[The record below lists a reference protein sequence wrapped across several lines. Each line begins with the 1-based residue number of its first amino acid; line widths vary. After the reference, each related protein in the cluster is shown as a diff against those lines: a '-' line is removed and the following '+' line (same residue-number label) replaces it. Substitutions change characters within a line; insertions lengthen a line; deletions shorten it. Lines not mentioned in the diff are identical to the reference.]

1 MATSRT
7 ASSIGLTKPEIFI
20 CELAFEGLPDGE
32 IAKRVYGTCIGQD
45 DYKKKLNKVRATLR
59 KPEVQERFR
68 EMVRERALIEV
79 GHGLKKLREQT
90 ENESGWLANKA
101 TNDLLNRM
109 WPMVMGEED
118 KSVVVKIEGMPQ
130 LGTPDQEEE

>member
-1 MATSRT
+1 MASRGDFRP
-7 ASSIGLTKPEIFI
+7 SLTKPELFV
-20 CELAFEGLPDGE
+20 CELAFEGLSDDE
-32 IAKRVYGTCIGQD
+32 IVKRVYGACYGCQE
-45 DYKKKLNKVRATLR
+45 YKRSLKKVRDILR

-68 EMVRERALIEV
+68 ELVQSRALIEV

-90 ENESGWLANKA
+90 EDDSAWLANKA